1 MILDDLKSKVIEF
14 QKSKDTERL
23 GILRYFLSE
32 VKYKEIELRPQN
44 IEVTDE
50 IVFKVLKKQI
60 KNLNQSIELFA
71 KGNRQDLV
79 DKNKREFEIYKE
91 FAGLFPYEL
100 EQ

>member
-1 MILDDLKSKVIEF
+1 MILDELKSKVVEF
-14 QKSKDTERL
+14 QKNKDIEKL
-23 GILRYFLSE
+23 GVLRYFLSE
-32 VKYKEIELRPQN
+32 IKYKEIELRPQN
-44 IEVTDE
+44 IEITDE

-60 KNLNQSIELFA
+60 KNLKQSIEMFE

-79 DKNKREFEIYKE
+79 DKNKRELEIYNE